1 MADRATLTVVDC
13 VRSGVAN
20 TVTAAIA
27 EGAKFANDG
36 QTFLYCLDTVGNAV
50 LTFKTPGTV
59 DGLAIAE
66 MTATVVADATA
77 GALIGPFPPS
87 IYNQSD
93 GTVHVTPDDHT
104 SLGYVPVRVPK

>member
-13 VRSGVAN
+13 VRSGVIS

-27 EGAKFANDG
+27 EGAMFANDG
-36 QTFLYCLDTVGNAV
+36 QTFLYCLDTAGDAV
-50 LTFKTPGTV
+50 LTFKTPGTI

-66 MTATVVADATA
+66 MTVTVTADATA
-77 GALIGPFPPS
+77 GELIGPFPPS

-93 GTVHVTPDDHT
+93 GTVHVTPDAHA

>member
-1 MADRATLTVVDC
+1 MAERATLTVIDC
-13 VRSGVAN
+13 VRSGVIN

-36 QTFLYCLDTVGNAV
+36 QTFLYCLDTGGDAV
-50 LTFKTPGTV
+50 LTFKTPGTI

-66 MTATVVADATA
+66 MTVTVTADATA
-77 GALIGPFPPS
+77 GELIGPFPPS

>member
-13 VRSGVAN
+13 SRAGVAS

-36 QTFLYCLDTVGNAV
+36 RTFLYCLDTAGDAV

-66 MTATVVADATA
+66 MTATVTADATA
-77 GALIGPFPPS
+77 GVLIGPFPPS

-104 SLGYVPVRVPK
+104 ALGYVPVRVPK

>member
-1 MADRATLTVVDC
+1 MAERATLTVIDC
-13 VRSGVAN
+13 VRSGVTN

-36 QTFLYCLDTVGNAV
+36 QTFLYCLDTGGDAV
-50 LTFKTPGTV
+50 LTIKTPGTI

-66 MTATVVADATA
+66 MTVTVTADATA
-77 GALIGPFPPS
+77 GELIGPFPPS

>member
-1 MADRATLTVVDC
+1 MADRATLTVIDC
-13 VRSGVAN
+13 VRTGVTN

-36 QTFLYCLDTVGNAV
+36 QTFLYCLDTVGDAI

-59 DGLAIAE
+59 DGLDIAE
-66 MTATVVADATA
+66 RAVTVTTSATI
-77 GALIGPFPPS
+77 GELIGPFPPS

>member
-13 VRSGVAN
+13 SRSGVAS

-27 EGAKFANDG
+27 EGAMFANDG
-36 QTFLYCLDTVGNAV
+36 RTFLYCLDTAGNAV

-66 MTATVVADATA
+66 MTVTVTADATA
-77 GALIGPFPPS
+77 GCLIGPFPPG

-104 SLGYVPVRVPK
+104 ALGYVPVRVPR

>member
-1 MADRATLTVVDC
+1 MADRATLTVIDC
-13 VRSGVAN
+13 VRTGVLA
-20 TVTAAIA
+20 TQTPAIA
-27 EGAKFANDG
+27 EGAKFPNDG
-36 QTFLYCLDTVGNAV
+36 RTFLYCLDTVGNAI

-66 MTATVVADATA
+66 KTATIVADATI
-77 GALIGPFPPS
+77 GALVGPFPPS

-104 SLGYVPVRVPK
+104 SLNYVPVRVPK